1 MDEIRVSIG
10 AMQNTEE
17 LLLTERIE
25 EINSIRNRDYIVI
38 FVVLLVGVLVRVVSF
53 YLFDRAI
60 VRRGNRLTEYVDGI
74 IKREPTN
81 FIHWKKPDAVGA
93 LETKV
98 VELADQFKTE
108 PVRGK
113 AVRQDDLALFESD

>member
-1 MDEIRVSIG
+1 M
-10 AMQNTEE
+10 
-17 LLLTERIE
+17 
-25 EINSIRNRDYIVI
+25 I
-38 FVVLLVGVLVRVVSF
+38 FVVLLAVVRVVSF

-60 VRRGNRLTEYVDGI
+60 VRRVSRLTEYVDGI

-81 FIHWKKPDAVGA
+81 FIHWKKTDAVGV
-93 LETKV
+93 LETKI

-113 AVRQDDLALFESD
+113 AVRQDDLTLFESD